1 MTSVSEILRSL
12 PDSPVDKVARTDP
25 LYDQIYDIM
34 WRKILDGAVLVGKRL
49 RDVEWAENL
58 NVSRTPVREAF
69 RKLQQDGILE
79 PVANGGYVLKAIG
92 PSDLNLLYRC
102 RAVLEALAVRDF
114 KGEISK
120 QDIDALYALIERTK
134 KKLAE
139 REFQEVFMLNTQF
152 HRYFIEGSQNPYA
165 RHVIEHISRLT
176 LFARSSLKLMIEKN
190 PALTNDYSDH
200 LSLNQKRHEQIVALV
215 EKGDFDAAG
224 DCMQNHLFETG
235 IGMQELMS
243 RDK

>member
-1 MTSVSEILRSL
+1 MTPVSDIFRLATDVST
-12 PDSPVDKVARTDP
+12 DKVARNDP
-25 LYDQIYDIM
+25 LYDQIYEIM
-34 WRKILDGAVLVGKRL
+34 WRKILEGAVPVGKRL

-69 RKLQQDGILE
+69 RKLQQDGILD
-79 PVANGGYVLKAIG
+79 PVANGGYTLKVMG

-120 QDIDALYALIERTK
+120 DDIAALYALIERTRQ
-134 KKLAE
+134 KLAL
-139 REFQEVFMLNTQF
+139 REFQEVFTLNTQF
-152 HRYFIEGSQNPYA
+152 HRYFINGSQNPYA

-176 LFARSSLKLMIEKN
+176 LYARSSLKLMIEKN
-190 PALTNDYSDH
+190 PGLTNDYVEH
-200 LSLNQKRHEQIVALV
+200 LYLNQTRHQQIVELV
-215 EKGDFDAAG
+215 EKGDFDGAA

-235 IGMQELMS
+235 IGMQELIA
-243 RDK
+243 RNK

>member
-1 MTSVSEILRSL
+1 MTPVSDILRL
-12 PDSPVDKVARTDP
+12 AADSATDKVARTDP
-25 LYDQIYDIM
+25 LYDQIYEIM
-34 WRKILDGAVLVGKRL
+34 WRKILEGAVPVGKRL

-79 PVANGGYVLKAIG
+79 PVANGGYVLKAMG

-114 KGEISK
+114 KGKISK
-120 QDIDALYALIERTK
+120 DDISALYALIERTK
-134 KKLAE
+134 KKLTQ
-139 REFQEVFMLNTQF
+139 RKFQEVFLLNTQF
-152 HRYFIEGSQNPYA
+152 HRYFIDGSQNPYA

-176 LFARSSLKLMIEKN
+176 LYARSSLKLIIEKN
-190 PALTNDYSDH
+190 PDLTNDYVDH
-200 LSLNQKRHEQIVALV
+200 LYLNQQRHEQIVALV

-235 IGMQELMS
+235 IGMQELIS
-243 RDK
+243 RNK

>member
-1 MTSVSEILRSL
+1 MTSVSDILRAAAENAT
-12 PDSPVDKVARTDP
+12 DRVARTDP

-34 WRKILDGAVLVGKRL
+34 WRKILDGAVPVGKRL

-69 RKLQQDGILE
+69 RKLQQDGILD

-114 KGEISK
+114 KGEISRA
-120 QDIDALYALIERTK
+120 DIDALYALIKKTRER
-134 KKLAE
+134 LAE
-139 REFQEVFMLNTQF
+139 RAFQEVFMLNTRF

-176 LFARSSLKLMIEKN
+176 LYARSSLKLMIEKN
-190 PALTNDYSDH
+190 PVLTNDYVDH
-200 LSLNQKRHEQIVALV
+200 LLLNQKWHEQILALV

-224 DCMQNHLFETG
+224 DAMQNHLFETG
-235 IGMQELMS
+235 VGMQELIS
-243 RDK
+243 REK